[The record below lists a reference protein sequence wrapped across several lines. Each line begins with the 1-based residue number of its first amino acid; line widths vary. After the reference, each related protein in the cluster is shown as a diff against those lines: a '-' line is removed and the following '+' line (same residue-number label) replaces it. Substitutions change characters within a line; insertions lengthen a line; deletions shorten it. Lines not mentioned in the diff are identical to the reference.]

1 MFKNFLSFSV
11 VVVFIVVK
19 ATIKLTSL
27 TIFKWQFSCGLV
39 PQISRTF
46 SQVDFTAAVI
56 TLTFSAC

>member
-11 VVVFIVVK
+11 FFIGVK
-19 ATIKLTSL
+19 APIKLTSL
-27 TIFKWQFSCGLV
+27 AIFKWQFSRGLV

-46 SQVDFTAAVI
+46 SQMDFTAAVI